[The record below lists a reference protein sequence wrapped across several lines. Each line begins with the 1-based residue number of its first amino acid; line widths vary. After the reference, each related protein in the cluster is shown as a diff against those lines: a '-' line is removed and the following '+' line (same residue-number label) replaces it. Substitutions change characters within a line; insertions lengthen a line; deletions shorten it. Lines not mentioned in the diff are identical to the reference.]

1 MCLLGGCTIAGRVLK
16 NFKLK
21 ARSNAHTNALMAG
34 PRIFYAGKSHPHDY
48 LRKPSLWTTV
58 L

>member
-16 NFKLK
+16 NLKTK
-21 ARSNAHTNALMAG
+21 ARQNAHTNALMAK
-34 PRIFYAGKSHPHDY
+34 PRKFYRWEKPPHDY
-48 LRKPSLWTTV
+48 LRKPSLCTTV